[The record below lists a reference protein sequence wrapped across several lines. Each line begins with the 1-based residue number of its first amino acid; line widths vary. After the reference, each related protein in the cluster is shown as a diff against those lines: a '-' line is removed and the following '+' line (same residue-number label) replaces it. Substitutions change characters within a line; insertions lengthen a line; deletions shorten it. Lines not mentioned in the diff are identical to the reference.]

1 MSLNKGADERCDSL
15 RGGAPMNGTIPVFF
29 IDHV

>member
-15 RGGAPMNGTIPVFF
+15 RGAPMNGTIPVFF